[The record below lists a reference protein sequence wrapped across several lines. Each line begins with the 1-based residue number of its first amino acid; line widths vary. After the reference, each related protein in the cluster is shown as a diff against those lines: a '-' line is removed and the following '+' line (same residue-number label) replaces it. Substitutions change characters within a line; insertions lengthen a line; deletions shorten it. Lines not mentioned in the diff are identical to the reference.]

1 MIHPRVAVIKTHPK
15 TGLSDYEKLLTLAGV
30 EQALSKSS
38 QTILKDNISWH
49 FPYLSA
55 NTTPWQLEGTVK
67 GLHKSGYTDLV
78 SVHNNTVVTD
88 PYRGEKL
95 NKLSPIYKKYHNRGA
110 VQF

>member
-1 MIHPRVAVIKTHPK
+1 MIHPRVAVIKTHP
-15 TGLSDYEKLLTLAGV
+15 TTVLSDYEKLLKLAGV
-30 EQALSKSS
+30 EQALPKSS

-67 GLHKSGYTDLV
+67 ALRNSGYSDLV

-95 NKLSPIYKKYHNRGA
+95 NKLDPIYKNTG
-110 VQF
+110 